1 MFESKE
7 LSKIIR
13 EKKKRSLRQDMDY
26 AGQEALDP
34 NEAWDAKQDAEVNTT
49 LDEPDHEPASEEE
62 MGEDDSSQDK
72 KSLKR
77 AMSIVNKFFSTMM
90 IKK

>member
-1 MFESKE
+1 MFEAKG
-7 LSKIIR
+7 LSKLIR
-13 EKKKRSLRQDMDY
+13 DRKKKSFRPDMDD
-26 AGQEALDP
+26 AGQEGLPPEVALSTEL
-34 NEAWDAKQDAEVNTT
+34 NAKVNDMTG
-49 LDEPDHEPASEEE
+49 EDHEPASDAE

-77 AMSIVNKFFSTMM
+77 AMGIINKYFSTMM